1 MIPLQRKD
9 SLSVETAH
17 KIARQQS
24 YDSESTLSPITPQ
37 EIELKKPEE
46 FKGGVQI
53 KVSVGATLQ
62 GANNKTTTA
71 TAAAADVEMK

>member
-24 YDSESTLSPITPQ
+24 YDSESTLSTITPQ
-37 EIELKKPEE
+37 EAPEE
-46 FKGGVQI
+46 FKELQI
-53 KVSVGATLQ
+53 KVTVGAQ
-62 GANNKTTTA
+62 HHDDSANN
-71 TAAAADVEMK
+71 ADAEMQ